1 MSLLYTMY
9 TDMIS
14 KHFTIFSYVVISLIY
29 TSFEKSFE
37 SISEEIEQSIEN
49 TGEFKCGKIFFTE
62 II

>member
-1 MSLLYTMY
+1 
-9 TDMIS
+9 MIS

-49 TGEFKCGKIFFTE
+49 TGEFECGKIFFAE